1 MDRKCWRMMM
11 KRRKIILVVAAVL
24 IGTCVLFPF
33 ASYRLADYE
42 YEKLVQAKPATKAEV
57 ERILFL
63 YSARQIDIKESM
75 WGKTYQL
82 KAGEACFQYLIL
94 RKEPID
100 IVFDQGNRVKAVFSS
115 FE

>member
-1 MDRKCWRMMM
+1 MT
-11 KRRKIILVVAAVL
+11 KRRKLILVAAVAL
-24 IGTCVLFPF
+24 VGLCLLFPF
-33 ASYRLADYE
+33 VSYRLADHE

-63 YSARQIDIKESM
+63 YSAKQIDIKKSS

-82 KAGEACFQYLIL
+82 ESGDVCFQYLIL
-94 RKEPID
+94 GREPID
-100 IVFDQGNRVKAVFSS
+100 IVFNQENHVKAVFSS

>member
-1 MDRKCWRMMM
+1 M
-11 KRRKIILVVAAVL
+11 KQRKIILLAVAVL
-24 IGTCVLFPF
+24 VGACLLFPF
-33 ASYRLADYE
+33 VSYRLADYQ

-63 YSARQIDIKESM
+63 CSAKQIDIKKSA

-82 KAGEACFQYLIL
+82 ESGDVCFQYLIL
-94 RKEPID
+94 GREPID
-100 IVFDQGNRVKAVFSS
+100 IVFDQGNQVKAVFSS